1 MHFCRHDILFLDPT
15 FSIYFLCCFYKNLL
29 LDLSLVVLTMYFN
42 LYNIGCVLYLFK
54 VVSPTALM
62 DAKTL
67 LMNAF
72 DENSDGKID
81 IAEVSSSSSLMIMV
95 TETKSFSLK
104 LISETLEL
112 GCAWLRVKPTLC
124 LSIRVGEKRKKYK
137 YTTFVANE
145 QMNVFL
151 FLKKS
156 KNYSTKES

>member
-1 MHFCRHDILFLDPT
+1 
-15 FSIYFLCCFYKNLL
+15 
-29 LDLSLVVLTMYFN
+29 
-42 LYNIGCVLYLFK
+42 
-54 VVSPTALM
+54 M

-95 TETKSFSLK
+95 TESKSFSLK

-112 GCAWLRVKPTLC
+112 SCAWLRVKPTLC

-145 QMNVFL
+145 QMNVFY
-151 FLKKS
+151 FF
-156 KNYSTKES
+156 KNLRIIRRYPDNDKIYGMALRVPFQRSH

>member
-1 MHFCRHDILFLDPT
+1 
-15 FSIYFLCCFYKNLL
+15 
-29 LDLSLVVLTMYFN
+29 
-42 LYNIGCVLYLFK
+42 
-54 VVSPTALM
+54 M

-95 TETKSFSLK
+95 TESKSFSLK

-112 GCAWLRVKPTLC
+112 SCAWLRVKPTLC

-145 QMNVFL
+145 QMNVFY
-151 FLKKS
+151 FKS
-156 KNYSTKES
+156 RKYPDNDKIYGMALRVPFQRSH

>member
-1 MHFCRHDILFLDPT
+1 
-15 FSIYFLCCFYKNLL
+15 
-29 LDLSLVVLTMYFN
+29 
-42 LYNIGCVLYLFK
+42 
-54 VVSPTALM
+54 M

-95 TETKSFSLK
+95 TESKSFSLK

-112 GCAWLRVKPTLC
+112 SCAWLRVKPTLC

-145 QMNVFL
+145 QMNVFYFFKNL
-151 FLKKS
+151 RIIQRKS
-156 KNYSTKES
+156 RKYPDNDKIYGMALRVPFQRSH

>member
-1 MHFCRHDILFLDPT
+1 
-15 FSIYFLCCFYKNLL
+15 
-29 LDLSLVVLTMYFN
+29 
-42 LYNIGCVLYLFK
+42 
-54 VVSPTALM
+54 M

-95 TETKSFSLK
+95 TESKSFSLK

-112 GCAWLRVKPTLC
+112 SCAWLRVKPTLC
-124 LSIRVGEKRKKYK
+124 LGEKRKKYK